1 MIPSE
6 VNFVIYHANCTDGFG
21 AAYAAWKLL
30 GDDAQ
35 YYAAKHGDPP
45 PKVSGKTVAILD
57 FSYDHATIK
66 KMISESDDLIVIDHH
81 KSAMA
86 ELKGIPNVRF
96 DLNHS
101 GAVLAWNFFHP
112 NVDPPK
118 FIRYIEDRDLWN
130 WQLPLSREF
139 SAALDTVPKEFSAYL
154 NFESELVFENAILN
168 GKHILAYSNL
178 MIERISFAASRR
190 RYQGLDVM
198 VINSSHWISEIGS
211 KLSQECDFAMI
222 WYHDHKRK
230 KIKVSLRAS
239 HDHMDVSEI
248 ARSFG
253 GGGHKLAAGFTL
265 PPKFCIEDLFDLKP

>member
-1 MIPSE
+1 
-6 VNFVIYHANCTDGFG
+6 
-21 AAYAAWKLL
+21 
-30 GDDAQ
+30 
-35 YYAAKHGDPP
+35 
-45 PKVSGKTVAILD
+45 
-57 FSYDHATIK
+57 
-66 KMISESDDLIVIDHH
+66 
-81 KSAMA
+81 
-86 ELKGIPNVRF
+86 
-96 DLNHS
+96 
-101 GAVLAWNFFHP
+101 
-112 NVDPPK
+112 
-118 FIRYIEDRDLWN
+118 
-130 WQLPLSREF
+130 
-139 SAALDTVPKEFSAYL
+139 
-154 NFESELVFENAILN
+154 
-168 GKHILAYSNL
+168 

-239 HDHMDVSEI
+239 HDHMDVSEV